1 MEYRVVLTERFA
13 RHLQEMGDYI
23 AADNPSRAITWLE
36 EVEVKVMKLDY
47 FPESHPYAREHNNHD
62 VELRQLVFGRGRYK
76 YRVIFTVRKAE
87 VVVLDIRH
95 ASREGHPPKSL

>member
-23 AADNPSRAITWLE
+23 AADNPSRAVTWLE
-36 EVEVKVMKLDY
+36 EVEAKVMKLDY
-47 FPESHPYAREHNNHD
+47 FPESHPYARENDGHD
-62 VELRQLVFGRGRYK
+62 AELRQLVFGRGRYK
-76 YRVIFTVRKAE
+76 YRVIFTVRKDE

-95 ASREGHPPKSL
+95 ASRDEHPPKSL

>member
-23 AADNPSRAITWLE
+23 AADNPSRAVTWLE
-36 EVEVKVMKLDY
+36 EVEAKVMKLDY
-47 FPESHPYAREHNNHD
+47 FPESHPYARENDSHD

-76 YRVIFTVRKAE
+76 YRAIFTVREKE

-95 ASREGHPPKSL
+95 ASRDKHPPKSL